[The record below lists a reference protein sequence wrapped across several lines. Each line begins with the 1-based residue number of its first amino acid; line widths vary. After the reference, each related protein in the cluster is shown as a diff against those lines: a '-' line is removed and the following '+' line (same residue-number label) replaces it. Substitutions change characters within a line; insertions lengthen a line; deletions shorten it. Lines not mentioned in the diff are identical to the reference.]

1 MPFNRPEIEV
11 LISRR
16 MAKTRP
22 DKNGVAKIQPEQI
35 GKNDNVEPKKE
46 AFSFDEQYVSEF
58 MVDMLSE
65 KNDYKEMGKISKGD
79 PITIRDLQTLQAD
92 MYVNDTIIN
101 TYIQLVVNETNTPE
115 NPTKVR
121 LDLFI

>member
-1 MPFNRPEIEV
+1 
-11 LISRR
+11 